1 MCERFAFMY
10 VCTAHEYLVPTE
22 LAEGVRPSDNVS
34 RYVGAEN
41 QIRKSS
47 DGWAISSAPIT
58 WFLYLFHIPVH
69 LGLGKRFLG
78 AKGLQVEKL

>member
-1 MCERFAFMY
+1 MSSLENHFYIYILLLYVCERFAFVY

-22 LAEGVRPSDNVS
+22 LAEGVRSSDNVS

-47 DGWAISSAPIT
+47 DAEPS
-58 WFLYLFHIPVH
+58 
-69 LGLGKRFLG
+69 
-78 AKGLQVEKL
+78 LQP